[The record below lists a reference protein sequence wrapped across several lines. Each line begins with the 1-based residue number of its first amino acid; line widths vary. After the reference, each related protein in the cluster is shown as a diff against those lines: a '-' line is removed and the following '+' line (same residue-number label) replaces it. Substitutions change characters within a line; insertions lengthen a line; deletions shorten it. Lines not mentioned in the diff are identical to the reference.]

1 MGRGHLAQE
10 RPHREKCPWWGSSRV
25 RVFDGRCWHTELVR
39 RDRERDLVML
49 CIPVPGIGS
58 ANVHDSRTQ
67 RAGEMVIAVGHP
79 LGEAAAISY
88 GIVLAVP
95 AGKLIEADIRPVPGD
110 SGRPVAI

>member
-1 MGRGHLAQE
+1 
-10 RPHREKCPWWGSSRV
+10 
-25 RVFDGRCWHTELVR
+25 
-39 RDRERDLVML
+39 
-49 CIPVPGIGS
+49 
-58 ANVHDSRTQ
+58 
-67 RAGEMVIAVGHP
+67 MVIAVGHP